1 MAQIIPALIVADENP
16 KNDFEE
22 LKSQFEKLEPFLA
35 DFDNWIQIDITDGE
49 FVASKTNV
57 EFEELAYFTK
67 SANVEFHLMV
77 ARLKNSIDKWIELKP
92 KRIIF
97 HIESAEVEDI
107 KIIINKCRQTQI
119 EVGLALNPETPSL
132 SIKPWLPY
140 IDTVLIMGVHPG
152 RSGQNILPEIITKI
166 KLLRFNH
173 PNIRIEIDGGVK
185 NDNINNLKSA
195 GVDIFIVGS
204 GILRAPD
211 VGQAITDL
219 RNVLS
224 K

>member
-1 MAQIIPALIVADENP
+1 MAQIIPALIASD
-16 KNDFEE
+16 KDLYNDFEE

-35 DFDNWIQIDITDGE
+35 DFDNWIQIDIMDGE
-49 FVASKTNV
+49 FVTSKINV
-57 EFEELAYFTK
+57 NFEKLAYFTK
-67 SANVEFHLMV
+67 LANVEFHLMV

-107 KIIINKCRQTQI
+107 KIIIEKCRQAQI

-140 IDTVLIMGVHPG
+140 IDTVVVMGVHPG
-152 RSGQNILPEIITKI
+152 WSGQSLIPEIITKI
-166 KLLRFNH
+166 KLLHFNH

-185 NDNINNLKSA
+185 NDNINDLKSA
-195 GVDIFIVGS
+195 GVDIFVIGS
-204 GILRAPD
+204 RILRAPD
-211 VGQAITDL
+211 VKKAIKEL
-219 RNVLS
+219 KNKIS
-224 K
+224 H